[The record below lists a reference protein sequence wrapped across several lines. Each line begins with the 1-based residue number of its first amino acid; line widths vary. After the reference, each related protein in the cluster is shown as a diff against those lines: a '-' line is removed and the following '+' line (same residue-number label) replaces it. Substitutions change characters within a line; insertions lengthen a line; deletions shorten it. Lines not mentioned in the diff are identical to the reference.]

1 MFPAPLLHPPTRLDR
16 RFEEALAR
24 HRLIAAGDRVLVAVS
39 GGPDSMA
46 LLYLLAARRE
56 ALRLSLGVAHL
67 DHRLRPESGEDAD
80 FVARA
85 AAALGLA
92 RHVER
97 ADVRALA
104 RRLGL
109 SVEAAGR
116 RARLDFFAATAR
128 AFGYARVA
136 LGHHGDDLAEGLLLN
151 LLRGAGPRGL
161 GGMRPLRPDGIV
173 RPLLAARR
181 AEILEYLARR
191 GIPFREDP
199 TNRDPAIARNRV
211 RHRLL
216 PLLERDYRPGAAE
229 ALRRAAEICAAE
241 DEWLESLV
249 DPLEE
254 RLVRAATG
262 GGVALDAEALC
273 ALPRAARRR
282 LVRRVFRRLTGTLER
297 LSFVH
302 VEAALALAAAAAPA
316 GPLRWPQGLRVLRTG
331 EGLVF
336 TAAAGSAGAV
346 AAEAAFAYRLEGFG
360 SVAIPEAGATIA
372 LAPVPRGAA
381 ADRPA
386 GDPRVVFLDGEAVRF
401 PLTVR
406 NRRPGDRFR
415 PLGAPGSRKLK
426 KFFRDAGVPVAQ
438 RAVCPLLVSGGRIL
452 WVAGLRLD
460 EAARV
465 TEESRSAVRA
475 ELRLARPGAV
485 PILASS
491 EEPFP

>member
-16 RFEEALAR
+16 RFEQALAR

-56 ALRLSLGVAHL
+56 TLRLSLGVAHL
-67 DHRLRPESGEDAD
+67 DHLLRPESGEDAA
-80 FVARA
+80 FVACA
-85 AAALGLA
+85 AAALGASWHL
-92 RHVER
+92 ER
-97 ADVRALA
+97 VDVRALG

-109 SVEAAGR
+109 SAEAAGR
-116 RARLDFFAATAR
+116 RARLEFFAATAR

-181 AEILEYLARR
+181 AEVLEYLSFRK
-191 GIPFREDP
+191 IPFREDP
-199 TNRDPAIARNRV
+199 SNRDPAIARNRL

-216 PLLERDYRPGAAE
+216 PQLEREYRAGAAD

-241 DEWLESLV
+241 DEWLESLI

-254 RLVRAATG
+254 RLVRPRPG
-262 GGVALDAEALC
+262 GGVTLDAAGLC
-273 ALPRAARRR
+273 ALPPAARRR
-282 LVRRVFRRLTGTLER
+282 LVRRAFRRLTGTLER

-302 VEAALALAAAAAPA
+302 VEAAVALAASAAPA
-316 GPLRWPQGLRVLRTG
+316 GPLRLPRGVRALRTG

-336 TAAAGSAGAV
+336 TAAAGPDGAV
-346 AAEAAFAYRLEGFG
+346 AGPVAFEYRLEGFG
-360 SVAIPEAGATIA
+360 SIAIPEAGATIA
-372 LAPVPRGAA
+372 LAPVTPSAA
-381 ADRPA
+381 AHRFGD
-386 GDPRVVFLDGEAVRF
+386 DPRVAFLDGDAVRF

-406 NRRPGDRFR
+406 NRRAGDRFR
-415 PLGAPGSRKLK
+415 PLGAPGTRKLK
-426 KFFRDAGVPVAQ
+426 KFFRDAGVPAEQ
-438 RAVCPLLVSGGRIL
+438 RAVCPLLVSEGRIL

-475 ELRLARPGAV
+475 ELRLARPATV
-485 PILASS
+485 AMFPPS